1 MTCPLPALPNCAT
14 QVDPRSHR
22 VAERTLDLVSDDL
35 GSTHINLAT
44 FFLIFFFV
52 FLPFLGLLPWH
63 MKVPR
68 LGV

>member
-44 FFLIFFFV
+44 FF
-52 FLPFLGLLPWH
+52 
-63 MKVPR
+63 
-68 LGV
+68 